1 MNYVTSPLRRGEN
14 VVVDEFQRLPQRYW
28 DYLATVHSYSEGI
41 LIACGSSMSIASKV
55 FDRRSPLLGIFQ
67 ILKIDLASIAD
78 TIASLHMQGFRPREA
93 VLWAPLVR
101 DPWILAHARPKGDP
115 WRLLARLAPR
125 LAMVSR
131 GLVGEVFEEE
141 ERSLTRTYD
150 AVLQMLAEGVWNSS
164 EISHR
169 LHSMGLASS
178 PHPGSAT
185 SVLAVLEFMGL
196 VERAPLWRTRY
207 PV

>member
-1 MNYVTSPLRRGEN
+1 MNYVTSPLRKGEN